1 MTATQT
7 KVPSI
12 LITGCS
18 SGIGYYSAHQLHQRG
33 YRVIA
38 SCRRAEDVKRLQG
51 EGLECLQLD
60 LEQPKSI
67 QAAFDA
73 TMEKVEGKLDALF
86 NNGAYGQPGAVE
98 DLSRE
103 VLRKQFETNVFGWH
117 ELTRL
122 ALPNMIERG
131 KGRIL
136 QNSSVLGFV
145 SFKYRGAYVASK
157 FALEGLTDTL
167 RLELHGTGVHV
178 CLIEP
183 GPILSEFRNNG
194 LRVFEENINRDSSRH
209 QEEYLKQV
217 QRLRKEG
224 PASSFT
230 LGPEAVFQ
238 RVLHALESPHP
249 KIRYYVT
256 FPTYLMGGLKRI
268 LPDRALDYFLRSNS

>member
-18 SGIGYYSAHQLHQRG
+18 SGIGFYTAHQLHQRG

-183 GPILSEFRNNG
+183 GPILSEFRNNS

-209 QEEYLKQV
+209 REEYLKQV

-224 PASSFT
+224 PTSSFT

-268 LPDRALDYFLRSNS
+268 LPDRVLDYFLRSNS